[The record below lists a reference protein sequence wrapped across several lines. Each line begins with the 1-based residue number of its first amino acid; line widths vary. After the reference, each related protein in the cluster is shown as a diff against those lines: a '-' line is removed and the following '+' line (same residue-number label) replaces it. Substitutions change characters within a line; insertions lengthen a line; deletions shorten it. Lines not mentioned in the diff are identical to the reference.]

1 MAQSDS
7 RYLSFMYNE
16 SVKPLTGYPQK
27 LAKHLIQHFHM
38 KMNDR
43 ILDVG
48 CGRGEMSR
56 SFQELGLSV
65 SAVDI
70 SDMALEYAPT
80 IDFRVADIDG
90 RLPFESDSFD
100 IVFSKSVV
108 EHLHRPE
115 DLMAEVYRILRPGGQ
130 VITMCP
136 SWIHQYREFYSDYTH
151 RRPFTK
157 ESLSMVQ
164 SISGFREVRTEYFRQ
179 IPVIWRIP
187 SLLVLSE
194 ITRMLVPRAIG
205 RGIKWVRFSRE
216 IMLLSVG
223 VKPLPESLK

>member
-1 MAQSDS
+1 
-7 RYLSFMYNE
+7 MYNE
-16 SVKPLTGYPQK
+16 SVRPLTAYPQK
-27 LAKHLIQHFHM
+27 LAEHLVQQFRM
-38 KMNDR
+38 QENDR

-70 SDMALEYAPT
+70 SDMALEYAPSV
-80 IDFRVADIDG
+80 DFRVADIDG
-90 RLPFESDSFD
+90 RLPFDSDSFD

-108 EHLHRPE
+108 EHLDRPE
-115 DLMAEVYRILRPGGQ
+115 NLMAEIYRILRPGGR

-136 SWIHQYREFYSDYTH
+136 SWIHQYLEFYSDYTH

-164 SISGFREVRTEYFRQ
+164 SVSGFHEVRTGYFRQ
-179 IPVIWRIP
+179 LPVLWRIP
-187 SLLVLSE
+187 SLLALAE
-194 ITRMLVPRAIG
+194 ITRMLVPRSIG
-205 RGIKWVRFSRE
+205 RNVKWVRFSRE

-223 VKPLPESLK
+223 VKPLPESSK

>member
-1 MAQSDS
+1 
-7 RYLSFMYNE
+7 MYDE

-27 LAKHLIQHFHM
+27 LAEHLVQRFLM
-38 KMNDR
+38 KKNDR
-43 ILDVG
+43 MLDVG

-70 SDMALEYAPT
+70 SDMALDYAPT
-80 IDFRVADIDG
+80 VDFRVADIDG
-90 RLPFESDSFD
+90 RLPFENDSFD

-108 EHLHRPE
+108 EHVDRPE
-115 DLMAEVYRILRPGGQ
+115 NLMAEIYRILKPGGR

-164 SISGFREVRTEYFRQ
+164 SISGFCGVRTEHFRQ
-179 IPVIWRIP
+179 IPVLWRIP
-187 SLLVLSE
+187 SLLALAE
-194 ITRMLVPRAIG
+194 ITRTLVPRSLG
-205 RGIKWVRFSRE
+205 RNVKWIRFSRE

-223 VKPLPESLK
+223 VKPVQEPLK